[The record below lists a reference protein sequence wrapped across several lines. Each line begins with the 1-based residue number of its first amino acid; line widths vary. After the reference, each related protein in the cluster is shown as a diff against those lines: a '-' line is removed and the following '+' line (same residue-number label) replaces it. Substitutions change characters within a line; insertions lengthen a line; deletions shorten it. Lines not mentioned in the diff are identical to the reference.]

1 MGRLARHSFGMQSSL
16 LVEPVAVERL
26 WREFAS
32 RLILYAASILA
43 DRAAAEDAVHAVFL
57 RLLRAP
63 GIPDSEA
70 GFLFR
75 AVRNE
80 SLDTL
85 RSVRRASRAR
95 EHLFDARASDPRDE
109 AELAEFRARVE
120 AQLAA
125 LPDEQ
130 REVVVLK
137 IWGDLTFPDIAAVL
151 GTTEKTV
158 EHRYYRALAALESR
172 LK

>member
-1 MGRLARHSFGMQSSL
+1 MQCT

-26 WREFAS
+26 WREYAD
-32 RLILYAASILA
+32 RLILYAASILG
-43 DRAAAEDAVHAVFL
+43 DRAAAEDVVQSVFL
-57 RLLRAP
+57 RLLAAP
-63 GIPDSEA
+63 GIIDSEA

-80 SLDTL
+80 SVDAT
-85 RSVRRASRAR
+85 RSARRASRAR
-95 EHLFDARASDPRDE
+95 ERLFDVSAVDPREE

-120 AQLAA
+120 LQLAA

-137 IWGDLTFPDIAAVL
+137 IWGGLIFPEIADVL
-151 GTTEKTV
+151 GATEKSV
-158 EHRYYRALAALESR
+158 EHRYYRALEALESR

>member
-1 MGRLARHSFGMQSSL
+1 M
-16 LVEPVAVERL
+16 ERL
-26 WREFAS
+26 WREFAP
-32 RLILYAASILA
+32 RLILYAASLLT

-57 RLLRAP
+57 RLLAAP
-63 GIPDSEA
+63 AIPDSEA

-80 SLDTL
+80 SLDAL
-85 RSVRRASRAR
+85 RSRRRAFQARAR
-95 EHLFDARASDPRDE
+95 LFDPRASDPRDE
-109 AELAEFRARVE
+109 LEHAEFRSRVE
-120 AQLAA
+120 RELAA
-125 LPDEQ
+125 LPEEQ

-137 IWGDLTFPDIAAVL
+137 IWGDLTFPEIAAVL
-151 GTTEKTV
+151 AATEKTV